1 MNEKFDLTGARFGR
15 LTVIEYVDSDFR
27 GRLWRCK
34 CDCGNEKI
42 VVAKELKRGIRSCGC
57 SRSPHQKKTYQ
68 VLGISNFEDGGILA
82 LRSAI
87 LNQAAIDYREG
98 NKKQKEVLEK
108 WFLSEWGQFL
118 SNDMG
123 EIILERLQKGE

>member
-1 MNEKFDLTGARFGR
+1 MNKKFDLTGKRFGK
-15 LTVIEYVDSDFR
+15 LVVLEYVDSDFR
-27 GRLWRCK
+27 GRRWRCK

-57 SRSPHQKKTYQ
+57 SKSQHQKKTYQ

-87 LNQAAIDYREG
+87 LNQAAIDYRQG
-98 NKKQKEVLEK
+98 SKKEKALLET
-108 WFLSEWGQFL
+108 WFLSDWGQFI
-118 SNDMG
+118 SGDMG
-123 EIILERLQKGE
+123 EIILERLKKGE

>member
-1 MNEKFDLTGARFGR
+1 MNEKFDLTGTRFGK
-15 LTVIEYVDSDFR
+15 LTVIEYVDSDFQ
-27 GRLWRCK
+27 GRRWRCK

-57 SRSPHQKKTYQ
+57 SRSQHQKKTYQ

-82 LRSAI
+82 LRAAI

>member
-1 MNEKFDLTGARFGR
+1 MRKDYDLVGMKFGK
-15 LTVIEYVDSDFR
+15 LTVIEYSHSTSQ
-27 GRLWRCK
+27 GRKWRCK
-34 CDCGNEKI
+34 CDCGKEK
-42 VVAKELKRGIRSCGC
+42 VVYGKNLKRGTTSCGC

-87 LNQAAIDYREG
+87 LNQAAIDYRNG
-98 NKKQKEVLEK
+98 DKRAKKKLEE

>member
-1 MNEKFDLTGARFGR
+1 MNEKYDVTGKRFGK
-15 LTVIEYVDSDFR
+15 LTVIKYIDSNNQ
-27 GRLWRCK
+27 GRRWLCR
-34 CDCGNEKI
+34 CDCGNEKL
-42 VVAKELKRGIRSCGC
+42 VYSKNLKRGVISCGC
-57 SRSPHQKKTYQ
+57 AKGPPPKKYH

-98 NKKQKEVLEK
+98 GRRTRENLEK